1 MKPNCVYH
9 VTPIQNV
16 TSILS
21 QGLLINPPKR
31 VWGISKNAIYFA
43 YSMKAL
49 VEYAETM
56 MSNEDVAI
64 IRICTDSLDKSKFA
78 FDPLLYKYGIYKDN
92 IPPELL
98 ENTHRITWKNNIAFV
113 EEIKIS
119 FKEKIL
125 KWIHGWTRNFS
136 LTLIPKRANVNVKS

>member
-1 MKPNCVYH
+1 
-9 VTPIQNV
+9 
-16 TSILS
+16 
-21 QGLLINPPKR
+21 
-31 VWGISKNAIYFA
+31 
-43 YSMKAL
+43 MKAL